1 MYGEKQNEAS
11 GLQKIEGTVEQI
23 VYANEDNGY
32 TVCDVAVGDDMI
44 TVCGI
49 MPMLC
54 EGDSLCAYGKWVH
67 SPKYGRQFSAEQ
79 YERVMP
85 ADTASMLRY
94 LSSRAIKGI
103 GPKTA
108 VKIIEEFG
116 EDSFDVIENHP
127 EWLANIKGISM
138 KVALAASESFKE
150 QTGIRSAMMFFRDYF
165 GANNRW
171 LARAKTRNFGISRAI
186 RNTGIQKLY
195 HSIHIF

>member
-1 MYGEKQNEAS
+1 MAFENGQKDLYGLER
-11 GLQKIEGTVEQI
+11 LEGNVEQI
-23 VYANEDNGY
+23 VFCNEDNGY
-32 TVCDVAVGDDMI
+32 TVCDMSTEDDI
-44 TVCGI
+44 FTVCGI

-54 EGDSLCAYGKWVH
+54 EGDRLCVYGKWVH
-67 SPKYGRQFSAEQ
+67 SAKYGRQFSVEQ

-108 VKIIEEFG
+108 AKIVEEFG
-116 EDSFDVIENHP
+116 EDTFDVIENHP

-138 KVALAASESFKE
+138 RVALSASESFKE

-165 GANNRW
+165 GVATTLKIYKRW
-171 LARAKTRNFGISRAI
+171 GSSAVDIAKKKISR
-186 RNTGIQKLY
+186 
-195 HSIHIF
+195 